1 MHINKETIK
10 MQKKEYTGI
19 EIKFNMFTSDEVI
32 VASSITPS
40 KPEFDGTQGS
50 NDLPIL

>member
-1 MHINKETIK
+1 
-10 MQKKEYTGI
+10 MQKKEYTGTEI
-19 EIKFNMFTSDEVI
+19 EINMFASKEVI
-32 VASSITPS
+32 VASSVTPTE

>member
-1 MHINKETIK
+1 

-19 EIKFNMFTSDEVI
+19 EMEINILTSEEVI
-32 VASSITPS
+32 AASSVTPS

-50 NDLPIL
+50 NDLPIM

>member
-1 MHINKETIK
+1 
-10 MQKKEYTGI
+10 MQKKEYAGI
-19 EIKFNMFTSDEVI
+19 EIKFNIFTSEEVV
-32 VASSITPS
+32 VASCVTPTE